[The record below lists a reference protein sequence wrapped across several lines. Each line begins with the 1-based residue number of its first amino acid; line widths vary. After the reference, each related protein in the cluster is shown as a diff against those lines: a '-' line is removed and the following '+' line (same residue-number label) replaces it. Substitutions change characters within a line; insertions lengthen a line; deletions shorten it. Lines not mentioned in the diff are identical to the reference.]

1 MSQPYD
7 GTIHSRLSALE
18 KLFKET
24 YSDELLE
31 PTYMSGGPSV
41 SMFDF
46 QDESIG
52 GDGMTFKIKRM
63 KSAPTSFSRSA
74 LAEFGLAD
82 RPYLDSEYK
91 YRFHQTDPSKN
102 DFGRASAAVQ
112 VSWYDIKNASKQ
124 AMIDLVKENVK
135 DFRDDMKWKKAVARN
150 TGRSCILA
158 YVNGTKKNN
167 DGKYM
172 GDCSAY
178 TSGATS
184 FRANIDNGTPARFR
198 PGDLCDVVDTGGT
211 VVADRVKVTDVSPED
226 PSGASVGFLVDAN
239 ATITNCDGVADNYYI
254 VISGSYNQGPWT
266 VQDWMT
272 PPSSGD
278 SFIGGVD
285 RNDAKY
291 RLLQPMFMRKGQSA
305 KQVSED
311 DLLNLGRARAYL
323 MDKSEVSV
331 IRASMEIVDSLR
343 KQIPAA
349 AFVEW
354 PTTGANTKRWSH
366 LGTSGLTYQSPQM
379 GLVNF
384 QGDPMMVSDYM
395 DCYDL
400 GGFREASYGAKGV
413 QILEGDAVG
422 MWSRMNSATPGAGK
436 TLVYR
441 AEGFYLFGDRCR
453 DPIMNARVLNLT
465 A

>member
-1 MSQPYD
+1 
-7 GTIHSRLSALE
+7 
-18 KLFKET
+18 
-24 YSDELLE
+24 
-31 PTYMSGGPSV
+31 
-41 SMFDF
+41 
-46 QDESIG
+46 
-52 GDGMTFKIKRM
+52 MTFKIKRM
-63 KSAPTSFSRSA
+63 KSAPTSFSRA
-74 LAEFGLAD
+74 WLAEFGLAD
-82 RPYLDSEYK
+82 RPYLD
-91 YRFHQTDPSKN
+91 R
-102 DFGRASAAVQ
+102 VQ
-112 VSWYDIKNASKQ
+112 VPVPPDGPEQERLWPCFGGCSGVVVRHQERLKQ
-124 AMIDLVKENVK
+124 AMIDLVKENVR
-135 DFRDDMKWKKAVARN
+135 DFRDDMKWKRPSPATRAGPASWRTSTGPRRTTTASTWAAARPTRAAHVLPCEHRQRHPGPLPARRPVRRGGHGRNGRGRSRQGDGRVAR
-150 TGRSCILA
+150 
-158 YVNGTKKNN
+158 
-167 DGKYM
+167 
-172 GDCSAY
+172 
-178 TSGATS
+178 
-184 FRANIDNGTPARFR
+184 R
-198 PGDLCDVVDTGGT
+198 PV
-211 VVADRVKVTDVSPED
+211 RR
-226 PSGASVGFLVDAN
+226 SVGFLVDAN

-272 PPSSGD
+272 PRRPAARSSAAWTATTPSTACS
-278 SFIGGVD
+278 S
-285 RNDAKY
+285 RC
-291 RLLQPMFMRKGQSA
+291 FMRRASRP
-305 KQVSED
+305 SRCP
-311 DLLNLGRARAYL
+311 GRPAQPRPRPAYL

-400 GGFREASYGAKGV
+400 GGFREASYGAKGCK
-413 QILEGDAVG
+413 
-422 MWSRMNSATPGAGK
+422 SSKATRWACGAAWLGNPGAGK